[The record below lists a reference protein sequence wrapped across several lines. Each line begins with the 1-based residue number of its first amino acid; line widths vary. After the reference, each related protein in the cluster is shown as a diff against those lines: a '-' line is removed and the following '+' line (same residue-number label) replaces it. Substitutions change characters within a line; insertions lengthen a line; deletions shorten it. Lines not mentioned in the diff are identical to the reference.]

1 MLRDLRNYI
10 LEKDFRIN
18 YVKNKLNIVN
28 YVAID
33 HFSDN
38 KVIARYDG
46 GTFIIKGENLI
57 ISKLLEDE
65 VLISGIIKN
74 IEIND
79 RIIKK

>member
-28 YVAID
+28 YETID
-33 HFSDN
+33 HFSLE
-38 KVIARYDG
+38 KVMVRYAG
-46 GTFIIKGENLI
+46 GMVIIKGENLI

-74 IEIND
+74 IEI
-79 RIIKK
+79 K